1 MTAEKKMRRTLI
13 AICTLILMLS
23 MTVCSYAEAY
33 YECRDDKISI
43 DLPDDW
49 EMTEIYDEDA
59 SEDGYCEHIFTA
71 GQMGKQPALRLDA
84 YYAYSDAAEGEYIY
98 FYDDPESAEA
108 YYDAYGEAALRQTYE
123 YLINMKDSSA
133 QITYGDTEFISGQWN
148 GFIRL
153 NVDISADLDGD
164 GKSEA
169 RRDTVYLTA
178 QMTDGERYIVQNMLI
193 FNNGTPDGPTAA
205 DFEIIEAVVDS
216 FYDYGYG
223 AYKKDDLVDYD
234 YQYYGD
240 NAGVDIGAVI
250 GTVVWVI
257 IIAAGVIALI
267 AFRKKRK
274 NKASPAAWV
283 PAGGGQRAGE
293 KATGRF
299 SAKAA
304 PKTSAAA
311 STDAEARY
319 IRSLK
324 TLYKSGLLTR
334 DEMNEMIAKHQN
346 RYWEKGGRR

>member
-49 EMTEIYDEDA
+49 ELTEIYDEDA

-71 GQMGKQPALRLDA
+71 GQTGKQPALKLDA

-98 FYDDPESAEA
+98 FYDDPESAET
-108 YYDAYGEAALRQTYE
+108 YYDDYGEAAVRQTYE
-123 YLINMKDSSA
+123 YLINRTDSSA
-133 QITYGDTEFISGQWN
+133 QITYGDTEFFTGQWN
-148 GFIRL
+148 SFIRL

-169 RRDTVYLTA
+169 RRDIVYLTA
-178 QMTDGERYIVQNMLI
+178 QMTDGERYIVHNMLI
-193 FNNGTPDGPTAA
+193 FGNGTPEGPEAA
-205 DFEIIEAVVDS
+205 EAEIIETIADS

-240 NAGVDIGAVI
+240 NAGVDVGVVI

-257 IIAAGVIALI
+257 IIVAGVIALI
-267 AFRKKRK
+267 AFKKK
-274 NKASPAAWV
+274 KKKKASPAAWM
-283 PAGGGQRAGE
+283 PAGGRQEAGY
-293 KATGRF
+293 KAPGGF
-299 SAKAA
+299 SAKAGSKA
-304 PKTSAAA
+304 SATA